1 MTVKELDV
9 RDQKLF
15 ALMQQIDFGRL
26 EHLDLQ
32 NGFAVSTAQSRKV
45 SSRKLGK
52 ESAPHRNSRIDGN
65 FILTDKHISFLENI
79 KTAGSGHIVVIQ
91 IQNGLP
97 VSMELAEGID
107 II

>member
-32 NGFAVSTAQSRKV
+32 TGFAVSTAQSRKV

-52 ESAPHRNSRIDGN
+52 ESATHRNSRVDGN
-65 FILTDKHISFLENI
+65 FILTDKHISFLKNI

-97 VSMELAEGID
+97 VSMELAEDID

>member
-1 MTVKELDV
+1 
-9 RDQKLF
+9 
-15 ALMQQIDFGRL
+15 MQAAGFGRKSNAPTNCGCVGYVCIGL
-26 EHLDLQ
+26 
-32 NGFAVSTAQSRKV
+32 AVAQSRKI

-52 ESAPHRNSRIDGN
+52 ESAPHRNSRVDGK

>member
-32 NGFAVSTAQSRKV
+32 NGFAVSTAQRRKV
-45 SSRKLGK
+45 SSRKLEK
-52 ESAPHRNSRIDGN
+52 N
-65 FILTDKHISFLENI
+65 
-79 KTAGSGHIVVIQ
+79 
-91 IQNGLP
+91 LP
-97 VSMELAEGID
+97 PTFVFS
-107 II
+107 